1 MSLNRLYLTDRFML
15 NSINQFPY
23 YLTVYKFNEE
33 DFCETV
39 TNNKE
44 LVNRLYRKSSV
55 RLLNYLCGV
64 SLKVKKGKI
73 TFNPGDVAFVVNFN
87 NNRITVID
95 KDHAIKLVKDGKVQF
110 YEVIV

>member
-1 MSLNRLYLTDRFML
+1 MSLNKLYLTDRFTL
-15 NSINQFPY
+15 DSINQFPF

-39 TNNKE
+39 RGNKE
-44 LVNRLYRKSSV
+44 LTNRLYRKASV

-64 SLKVKKGKI
+64 SLKVNKSKI
-73 TFNPGDVAFVVNFN
+73 TLNPGDVAFLINFSN
-87 NNRITVID
+87 SKIAVID
-95 KDHAIKLVKDGKVQF
+95 KEHAMELVKNGKVQF